1 MEKLPDQDPVEAD
14 STITYKA
21 LQVVSFGGPI
31 AVAMAAIGVMVVA
44 LAYHSKVDEH
54 AQGGLFTTG
63 ATMIVLGFVEW
74 ALARRFHRH
83 EAREGKERLD
93 LVRSLQAQHKEQLK
107 LLIDNNQAILAR
119 AMLQIESVGSEYDHI
134 NTMLKKLTLESE
146 ARSVSLTLL
155 DEKVRKL
162 GEEVADLLAWRERIS
177 SRIPR

>member
-1 MEKLPDQDPVEAD
+1 MEKLPAQPPEEVD

-31 AVAMAAIGVMVVA
+31 AVAMASIGVMVVA

-83 EAREGKERLD
+83 EVREGKDRLD
-93 LVRSLQAQHKEQLK
+93 LVHSLQIQHKEQLK

-119 AMLQIESVGSEYDHI
+119 AMLQIESVGAEYDHI
-134 NTMLKKLTLESE
+134 HTMLKSLGKESDDRSASIALLE
-146 ARSVSLTLL
+146 
-155 DEKVRKL
+155 EKVTRL
-162 GEEVADLLAWRERIS
+162 GEEVADLLSWRERIS